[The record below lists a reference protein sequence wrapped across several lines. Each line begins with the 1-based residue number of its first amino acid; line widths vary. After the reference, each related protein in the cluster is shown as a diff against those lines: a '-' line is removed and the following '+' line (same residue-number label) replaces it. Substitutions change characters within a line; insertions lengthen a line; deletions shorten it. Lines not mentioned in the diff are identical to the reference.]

1 MKLLAL
7 VTTSILFILFLYFYL
22 YVKPS
27 EKSLVRRGVLP
38 KPDDTTIEDI
48 KRLKLNEKYSKWAL
62 IRLMQMPE
70 YKDLPH
76 HELKKILDR
85 L

>member
-7 VTTSILFILFLYFYL
+7 VTTAVLALLFLYFFL

-27 EKSLVRRGVLP
+27 EKRLIARGVLP
-38 KPDDTTIEDI
+38 KPNETTIDDVR
-48 KRLKLNEKYSKWAL
+48 RLKHHEKYSQWAL

-76 HELKKILDR
+76 DELKKILDG